1 MGELV
6 EKQGEIKQL
15 SDPKTGWLAK
25 SNKLLLSNLNKKL
38 TATQNVL
45 FSLALLHVK
54 MTDEVVKAEFGIDE
68 VFKLTGNAKYER
80 YELKSITKDRTEVSG
95 ASINIE
101 ADLKS
106 ENPLDYIGGTFQI
119 FSDIR
124 YIKGKYHAYFN
135 TTKDEKGF
143 SPILELLKSAENNPL
158 MYNIHTFSKLK
169 SSGQTLYEK
178 ILVSSGNNTNSVFLS
193 LEEIKMLFKATG
205 KTMNNFKSL
214 NDKHLSP
221 AIKDINEHTEL
232 NVEAVKIKEGRSI
245 VGVELRWS
253 LEKVSLPASEK
264 QLSLMNNLYVQMKKH
279 ELVEPKDIKLLEKL
293 ENNHLLNS
301 REAQGVIAIALGRVN
316 ELEQEVKIAPV
327 TSLDKIVSEFDFSE
341 VEKLFPRLSKK
352 TKKLII
358 KTLQEF
364 QKEEQNDILKYAVD
378 IAKQNN
384 ARNVNYLITLLNE
397 WIIEDIQTKNQAVAF
412 HDQTYGETL
421 PDMENV
427 KPSEDFLNAMDLWK
441 ES

>member
-232 NVEAVKIKEGRSI
+232 NVEAVKIKEGRSV
-245 VGVELRWS
+245 VGVELKWS

>member
-1 MGELV
+1 MNELV
-6 EKQGEIKQL
+6 EKQGEINQL

-38 TATQNVL
+38 SATQNVL

-54 MTDEVVKAEFGIDE
+54 MKDEVVKAEFGIDE
-68 VFKLTGNAKYER
+68 VVKLTGNAKYR
-80 YELKSITKDRTEVSG
+80 DYQPKVIAKDRTEVSG

-101 ADLKS
+101 ANLESD
-106 ENPLDYIGGTFQI
+106 NPLDYIGGTFQI

-135 TTKDEKGF
+135 TTKDETGF
-143 SPILELLKSAENNPL
+143 SPIVELLKSTENNPL

-169 SSGQTLYEK
+169 SSGQALYEK
-178 ILVSSGNNTNSVFLS
+178 ILVSSGNKTNNVFLT

-232 NVEAVKIKEGRSI
+232 DVEAIKIKEGRSV

-264 QLSLMNNLYVQMKKH
+264 QLALMNDLYVQMKKH
-279 ELVEPKDIKLLEKL
+279 DLVERNDIKLLEQL

-301 REAQGVIAIALGRVN
+301 KQAQGVIATALGRVS
-316 ELEQEVKIAPV
+316 ELEEELKISPI
-327 TSLDKIVSEFDFSE
+327 TTLDKIAEDYDLSE
-341 VEKLFPRLSKK
+341 VEKLFPKITRKSRKFIVKALLDFPEKERKGILELALDICNQNRARSPKYLS
-352 TKKLII
+352 
-358 KTLQEF
+358 
-364 QKEEQNDILKYAVD
+364 DV
-378 IAKQNN
+378 
-384 ARNVNYLITLLNE
+384 LNE
-397 WIIEDIQTKNQAVAF
+397 WVIEGVQSRVEALGN
-412 HDQTYGETL
+412 HDQNYGELL
-421 PDMENV
+421 PDVSNV
-427 KPSEDFLNAMDLWK
+427 EISDDFRSAMDLWK
-441 ES
+441 D

>member
-15 SDPKTGWLAK
+15 SDPKTGWLNK

-232 NVEAVKIKEGRSI
+232 NVEAVKIKEGRSV

>member
-95 ASINIE
+95 ASTNIE

-232 NVEAVKIKEGRSI
+232 NVEAVKIKEGRSV

-441 ES
+441 EN

>member
-1 MGELV
+1 MNELV
-6 EKQGEIKQL
+6 EKQGEINQL

-54 MTDEVVKAEFGIDE
+54 MTNEVVKAEFGIDE
-68 VFKLTGNAKYER
+68 VVKLTGNAKYR
-80 YELKSITKDRTEVSG
+80 AYQPKVIAKDRTEVSG
-95 ASINIE
+95 SSINIE
-101 ADLKS
+101 ANLESD
-106 ENPLDYIGGTFQI
+106 NPLDYIGGTFQI

-124 YIKGKYHAYFN
+124 YIRGKYHVYFN

-178 ILVSSGNNTNSVFLS
+178 ILVSSGNKTNNVFLT

-232 NVEAVKIKEGRSI
+232 NVEAIKIKEGRSV

-264 QLSLMNNLYVQMKKH
+264 QLALMNDLYVQMKKH
-279 ELVEPKDIKLLEKL
+279 DLVEQKDIKLLEKL

-301 REAQGVIAIALGRVN
+301 RQAQGVISTALGRVS
-316 ELEQEVKIAPV
+316 ELEEELKISPI
-327 TSLDKIVSEFDFSE
+327 TTLDKMADDFDFSE
-341 VEKLFPRLSKK
+341 VEKLFPRLSRKNRKK
-352 TKKLII
+352 IVKELLDFPEIERR
-358 KTLQEF
+358 TLLELAL
-364 QKEEQNDILKYAVD
+364 DIC
-378 IAKQNN
+378 KQNR
-384 ARNVNYLITLLNE
+384 AGNVKYLVDVLNE
-397 WIIEDIQTKNQAVAF
+397 WVIEGVQTRAQALGV
-412 HDQTYGETL
+412 HDQNYGELL
-421 PDMENV
+421 PDVRHVEA
-427 KPSEDFLNAMDLWK
+427 SEEFLSAMNLWK
-441 ES
+441 D

>member
-1 MGELV
+1 MNELV
-6 EKQGEIKQL
+6 EKQGEINQL

-54 MTDEVVKAEFGIDE
+54 MTGEVVKAEFGIDE
-68 VFKLTGNAKYER
+68 VIKLTGNAKYER
-80 YELKSITKDRTEVSG
+80 YELKPITRDRTEVSG

-101 ADLKS
+101 ANIESD
-106 ENPLDYIGGTFQI
+106 NPLDYIGGTFQV

-124 YIKGKYHAYFN
+124 YIRGKYHAYFN

-178 ILVSSGNNTNSVFLS
+178 ILVSSGNKTNNVFLT

-232 NVEAVKIKEGRSI
+232 NVEAIKIKEGRSV

-264 QLSLMNNLYVQMKKH
+264 QLALMNDLYVQMKKH
-279 ELVEPKDIKLLEKL
+279 DLVEQKDIKLLEKL

-301 REAQGVIAIALGRVN
+301 RQAQGVISTALGRVS
-316 ELEQEVKIAPV
+316 ELEEELKISPI
-327 TSLDKIVSEFDFSE
+327 TTLDKMADDFDFSE
-341 VEKLFPRLSKK
+341 VEKLFPRLSRKNRKK
-352 TKKLII
+352 IVKELLDFPEIERR
-358 KTLQEF
+358 TLLELAL
-364 QKEEQNDILKYAVD
+364 DIC
-378 IAKQNN
+378 KQNR
-384 ARNVNYLITLLNE
+384 AGNVKYLVDVLNE
-397 WIIEDIQTKNQAVAF
+397 WVIEGVQTRAQALGV
-412 HDQTYGETL
+412 HDQNYGELL
-421 PDMENV
+421 PDVRHVEA
-427 KPSEDFLNAMDLWK
+427 SEEFISAMNLWK
-441 ES
+441 D

>member
-232 NVEAVKIKEGRSI
+232 NVEAVKIKEGRSV

-316 ELEQEVKIAPV
+316 ELEQEVEIAPV

>member
-1 MGELV
+1 MNELV
-6 EKQGEIKQL
+6 EKQGEINQL

-38 TATQNVL
+38 NATQNVL

-54 MTDEVVKAEFGIDE
+54 AKDEVVKAEFGIDE
-68 VFKLTGNAKYER
+68 VVKLTGNAKYR
-80 YELKSITKDRTEVSG
+80 AYQPKVIAKDRTEVSG

-101 ADLKS
+101 ANLDS
-106 ENPLDYIGGTFQI
+106 DNPLDYIGGTFQI

-135 TTKDEKGF
+135 TTKDENGF
-143 SPILELLKSAENNPL
+143 SPILELLKSTENNPL
-158 MYNIHTFSKLK
+158 MYNIHIFSKLK

-178 ILVSSGNNTNSVFLS
+178 ILVSSGNKTNNVFLT

-232 NVEAVKIKEGRSI
+232 NVEAIKIKEGRSV

-264 QLSLMNNLYVQMKKH
+264 QLALMNDLYVQMKKH
-279 ELVEPKDIKLLEKL
+279 DLVEQKDIKLLEKL

-301 REAQGVIAIALGRVN
+301 RQAQGVISTALGRVS
-316 ELEQEVKIAPV
+316 ELEEELTISPI
-327 TSLDKIVSEFDFSE
+327 TTLDKIAEDYDLSS
-341 VEKLFPRLSKK
+341 VEKYLPRLSRKARK
-352 TKKLII
+352 HIVKAL
-358 KTLQEF
+358 LEF
-364 QKEEQNDILKYAVD
+364 PERERKGILDLAMDIC
-378 IAKQNN
+378 KQNR
-384 ARNVNYLITLLNE
+384 ARSVNYLIAMLNE
-397 WIIEDIQTKNQAVAF
+397 WVIEGVQSRVEALGI
-412 HDQTYGETL
+412 HDQNYGELL
-421 PDMENV
+421 PDFSNIV
-427 KPSEDFLNAMDLWK
+427 ISEEFREAMFLWK
-441 ES
+441 D

>member
-143 SPILELLKSAENNPL
+143 SPTLELLKSAENNPL

-232 NVEAVKIKEGRSI
+232 NVEAVKIKEGRSV

-341 VEKLFPRLSKK
+341 VKKLFPRLSKK

>member
-143 SPILELLKSAENNPL
+143 SPILELLKSAESNPL

-232 NVEAVKIKEGRSI
+232 NVEAVKIKEGRSV

>member
-232 NVEAVKIKEGRSI
+232 NVEAVKIKEGRSV

-397 WIIEDIQTKNQAVAF
+397 WIIENIQTKNQAVAF

>member
-68 VFKLTGNAKYER
+68 VVKLTGNAKYER
-80 YELKSITKDRTEVSG
+80 YELKPITKDRTEVSG

-101 ADLKS
+101 ADLES

-178 ILVSSGNNTNSVFLS
+178 ILVSSGNKTNSVFMS

-232 NVEAVKIKEGRSI
+232 NVEAVKIKEGRSV

-279 ELVEPKDIKLLEKL
+279 DLIERKDIKLLEKL

-301 REAQGVIAIALGRVN
+301 KEAQGVIAIALGRVN

-341 VEKLFPRLSKK
+341 VEKLFPKLSKK

-358 KTLQEF
+358 KALQEF
-364 QKEEQNDILKYAVD
+364 QKEEQNEILEYAVN

-421 PDMENV
+421 PDMGDI
-427 KPSEDFLNAMDLWK
+427 KPSEEFLNAMDLWK

>member
-1 MGELV
+1 MNELV
-6 EKQGEIKQL
+6 EKQGEINQL

-54 MTDEVVKAEFGIDE
+54 MTGEVVKAEFGIDE
-68 VFKLTGNAKYER
+68 VIKLTGNAKYER
-80 YELKSITKDRTEVSG
+80 YELKPITRDRTEVSG

-101 ADLKS
+101 ANIESD
-106 ENPLDYIGGTFQI
+106 NPLDYIGGTFQV

-124 YIKGKYHAYFN
+124 YIRGKYHAYFN

-178 ILVSSGNNTNSVFLS
+178 ILVSSGNKTNNVFLT

-232 NVEAVKIKEGRSI
+232 NVEAIKIKEGRSV

-264 QLSLMNNLYVQMKKH
+264 QLALMNDLYVQMKKH
-279 ELVEPKDIKLLEKL
+279 DLVEQKDIKLLEKL

-301 REAQGVIAIALGRVN
+301 RQAQGVISTVLGRVS
-316 ELEQEVKIAPV
+316 ELEEELKISPI
-327 TSLDKIVSEFDFSE
+327 TTLDKMADDFDFSE
-341 VEKLFPRLSKK
+341 VEKLFPRLSRKNRKK
-352 TKKLII
+352 IVKELLDFPEIERR
-358 KTLQEF
+358 TLLELAL
-364 QKEEQNDILKYAVD
+364 DIC
-378 IAKQNN
+378 KQNR
-384 ARNVNYLITLLNE
+384 AGNVKYLVDVLNE
-397 WIIEDIQTKNQAVAF
+397 WVIEGVQTRAQALGV
-412 HDQTYGETL
+412 HEQNYGELL
-421 PDMENV
+421 PDVRHVEA
-427 KPSEDFLNAMDLWK
+427 SEEFLSAMNLWK
-441 ES
+441 D

>member
-1 MGELV
+1 MNELV
-6 EKQGEIKQL
+6 EKQGEINQL
-15 SDPKTGWLAK
+15 SEPKTGWLAK

-68 VFKLTGNAKYER
+68 VIKLTGNAKYER
-80 YELKSITKDRTEVSG
+80 YELKPITRDRTEVSG

-101 ADLKS
+101 ANLESD
-106 ENPLDYIGGTFQI
+106 NPLDYIGGTFQI

-135 TTKDEKGF
+135 TTKDESGF
-143 SPILELLKSAENNPL
+143 SPILELLKSTENNPL

-178 ILVSSGNNTNSVFLS
+178 ILVSSGNKTNSVDLS

-205 KTMNNFKSL
+205 KTMNNFYSL

-232 NVEAVKIKEGRSI
+232 NVEAIKIKEGRSV
-245 VGVELRWS
+245 VGVQLRWS
-253 LEKVSLPASEK
+253 LEKVSLPATEK
-264 QLSLMNNLYVQMKKH
+264 QLSLMNDLYVQMKKH
-279 ELVEPKDIKLLEKL
+279 DLVERNDIKLLEQL

-301 REAQGVIAIALGRVN
+301 KQAQGVIATALGRVS
-316 ELEQEVKIAPV
+316 ELEQDLKVSPV
-327 TSLDKIVSEFDFSE
+327 TTLDKIAEDYDLSE
-341 VEKLFPRLSKK
+341 VEKLFPRITRK
-352 TKKLII
+352 TRKFIVKAL
-358 KTLQEF
+358 LDFPE
-364 QKEEQNDILKYAVD
+364 KERKGILELALDIC
-378 IAKQNN
+378 KQNR
-384 ARNVNYLITLLNE
+384 ARSPKYLSDVLNE
-397 WIIEDIQTKNQAVAF
+397 WVIDGVQSRVEALAL
-412 HDQTYGETL
+412 HDQNYGELL
-421 PDMENV
+421 PDMNDV
-427 KPSEDFLNAMDLWK
+427 GISDDFRSAMDLWK
-441 ES
+441 D

>member
-1 MGELV
+1 MNELA
-6 EKQGEIKQL
+6 EKQGEINQL
-15 SDPKTGWLAK
+15 SDAKTGWLAK

-68 VFKLTGNAKYER
+68 VIELTGNTKYER

-101 ADLKS
+101 ANLESD
-106 ENPLDYIGGTFQI
+106 NPLDYIGGTFQI

-178 ILVSSGNNTNSVFLS
+178 ILVSSGNKSNSVV

-232 NVEAVKIKEGRSI
+232 NLETIKIKAGRSV

-264 QLSLMNNLYVQMKKH
+264 QLSLMNDLYVQMKKH
-279 ELVEPKDIKLLEKL
+279 DLFEQKDIELLERL
-293 ENNHLLNS
+293 EKNHLLNS
-301 REAQGVIAIALGRVN
+301 RQAQGVIAIALGRVS
-316 ELEQEVKIAPV
+316 ELEQELKISPA
-327 TSLDKIVSEFDFSE
+327 TTLDKIAEDFDLSE
-341 VEKLFPRLSKK
+341 VEKRFPKLSRKVRK
-352 TKKLII
+352 CIVKELLEFPEIERRTLLKLALEIC
-358 KTLQEF
+358 
-364 QKEEQNDILKYAVD
+364 
-378 IAKQNN
+378 KQNG
-384 ARNVNYLITLLNE
+384 ARSVNYLISLLHE
-397 WIIEDIQTKNQAVAF
+397 WVIEGVQTRAQALGV
-412 HDQTYGETL
+412 HEQYYGEL
-421 PDMENV
+421 NPEV
-427 KPSEDFLNAMDLWK
+427 SHVEVSEDFLRAMDLWK
-441 ES
+441 D

>member
-1 MGELV
+1 MNELV
-6 EKQGEIKQL
+6 EKQGEINQL

-38 TATQNVL
+38 NATQNVL

-54 MTDEVVKAEFGIDE
+54 AKDEVVKAEFGIDE
-68 VFKLTGNAKYER
+68 VVKLTGNAKYR
-80 YELKSITKDRTEVSG
+80 AYQPKVIAKDRTEVSG

-101 ADLKS
+101 ANLDS
-106 ENPLDYIGGTFQI
+106 DNPLDYIGGTFQI

-135 TTKDEKGF
+135 TTKDENGF
-143 SPILELLKSAENNPL
+143 SPILELLKSTENNPL

-178 ILVSSGNNTNSVFLS
+178 ILVSSGNKTNNVFLT
-193 LEEIKMLFKATG
+193 LEEIKTLFKATG

-232 NVEAVKIKEGRSI
+232 NVEAIKIKEGRSV

-264 QLSLMNNLYVQMKKH
+264 QLALMNDLYVQMKKH
-279 ELVEPKDIKLLEKL
+279 DLVEQKDIKLLEKL

-301 REAQGVIAIALGRVN
+301 RQAQGVISTALGRVS
-316 ELEQEVKIAPV
+316 ELEEELTISPI
-327 TSLDKIVSEFDFSE
+327 TTLDKIAEDYDLSS
-341 VEKLFPRLSKK
+341 VEKYLPRLSRKARK
-352 TKKLII
+352 HIVKAL
-358 KTLQEF
+358 LEF
-364 QKEEQNDILKYAVD
+364 PERERKGILDLAMDIC
-378 IAKQNN
+378 KQNR
-384 ARNVNYLITLLNE
+384 ARSVNYLIAMLNE
-397 WIIEDIQTKNQAVAF
+397 WVIEGVQSRVEALGL
-412 HDQTYGETL
+412 HDQNYGELL
-421 PDMENV
+421 PDFSNIV
-427 KPSEDFLNAMDLWK
+427 ISEEFREAMFLWK
-441 ES
+441 D

>member
-1 MGELV
+1 MNELV
-6 EKQGEIKQL
+6 EKQGEINQL

-68 VFKLTGNAKYER
+68 VIKLTGNAKYER
-80 YELKSITKDRTEVSG
+80 YELKPITRDRTEVSG

-101 ADLKS
+101 ANLESD
-106 ENPLDYIGGTFQI
+106 NALDYIGGTFQI

-143 SPILELLKSAENNPL
+143 SPILELLKSTENNPL

-178 ILVSSGNNTNSVFLS
+178 ILVASGNETNSVVLS

-205 KTMNNFKSL
+205 KTMNNFYSL

-232 NVEAVKIKEGRSI
+232 NVEVVKIKEGRSVI
-245 VGVELRWS
+245 GVELRWS
-253 LEKVSLPASEK
+253 LEKVSLPATKK
-264 QLSLMNNLYVQMKKH
+264 QLATMNDLYVQMKKH
-279 ELVEPKDIKLLEKL
+279 DLVERKDIKLLETL

-301 REAQGVIAIALGRVN
+301 KQAQGVIASALGRVS
-316 ELEQEVKIAPV
+316 ELAQEAEILSVA
-327 TSLDKIVSEFDFSE
+327 SLDKTPDEFDFSE
-341 VEKLFPRLSKK
+341 VEQFFPRLSKESK
-352 TKKLII
+352 NMLSKM
-358 KTLQEF
+358 LQGF
-364 QKEEQNDILKYAVD
+364 PKEEQNAILESALK
-378 IAKQNN
+378 ICKQNH
-384 ARNVNYLITLLNE
+384 VKTIKYLVLILNE
-397 WIIEDIQTKNQAVAF
+397 WIVEEVQTGEQALVF
-412 HDQTYGETL
+412 HEQNYGELSLDDTEIKL
-421 PDMENV
+421 SDE
-427 KPSEDFLNAMDLWK
+427 FLEAMDLWK
-441 ES
+441 GL

>member
-232 NVEAVKIKEGRSI
+232 NVEAVKIKEGRSV

-253 LEKVSLPASEK
+253 LEKVSLPASKK

>member
-232 NVEAVKIKEGRSI
+232 NVEAVKIKEGRSV

-279 ELVEPKDIKLLEKL
+279 ELIEPKDIKLLEKL

-301 REAQGVIAIALGRVN
+301 REAQSVIAIALGRVN

-421 PDMENV
+421 PDMESIN
-427 KPSEDFLNAMDLWK
+427 PSEDFLNAMDLWK
-441 ES
+441 EN

>member
-1 MGELV
+1 MNELV
-6 EKQGEIKQL
+6 EKQGEINQL

-54 MTDEVVKAEFGIDE
+54 MTGEVVKAEFGIDE
-68 VFKLTGNAKYER
+68 VIKLTGNAKYER
-80 YELKSITKDRTEVSG
+80 YELKPITRDRTEVSG

-101 ADLKS
+101 ANIESD
-106 ENPLDYIGGTFQI
+106 NPLNYIGGTFQV

-124 YIKGKYHAYFN
+124 YIRGKYHAYFN

-178 ILVSSGNNTNSVFLS
+178 ILVSSGNKTNNVFLT

-232 NVEAVKIKEGRSI
+232 NVEAIKIKEGRSV

-264 QLSLMNNLYVQMKKH
+264 QLALMNDLYVQMKKH
-279 ELVEPKDIKLLEKL
+279 DLVEQKDIKLLEKL

-301 REAQGVIAIALGRVN
+301 RQAQGVISTALGRVS
-316 ELEQEVKIAPV
+316 ELEEELKISPI
-327 TSLDKIVSEFDFSE
+327 TTLDKMADDFDFSE
-341 VEKLFPRLSKK
+341 VEKLFPRLSRKNRKK
-352 TKKLII
+352 IVKELLDFPEIERR
-358 KTLQEF
+358 TLLELAL
-364 QKEEQNDILKYAVD
+364 DIC
-378 IAKQNN
+378 KQNR
-384 ARNVNYLITLLNE
+384 AGNVKYLVDVLNE
-397 WIIEDIQTKNQAVAF
+397 WVIEGVQTRAQALGV
-412 HDQTYGETL
+412 HDQNYGELL
-421 PDMENV
+421 PDV
-427 KPSEDFLNAMDLWK
+427 KHVEASEEFLSAMNLWK
-441 ES
+441 D

>member
-232 NVEAVKIKEGRSI
+232 NVEAVKIKEGRSV

-397 WIIEDIQTKNQAVAF
+397 WIIEGIQTKNQAVAF

>member
-135 TTKDEKGF
+135 TTKDEKEF

-232 NVEAVKIKEGRSI
+232 NVEAVKIKEGRSV

>member
-1 MGELV
+1 MNELV
-6 EKQGEIKQL
+6 EKQGEINQL

-38 TATQNVL
+38 SATQNVL

-54 MTDEVVKAEFGIDE
+54 MKDEVVKAEFGIDE
-68 VFKLTGNAKYER
+68 IVKLTGNAKYR
-80 YELKSITKDRTEVSG
+80 AYQPKVIAKDRTEVSG

-101 ADLKS
+101 ANLESD
-106 ENPLDYIGGTFQI
+106 NPLDYIGGTFQI

-135 TTKDEKGF
+135 TTKDENGF
-143 SPILELLKSAENNPL
+143 SPILELLKSTEYNPL

-178 ILVSSGNNTNSVFLS
+178 ILVSSGNQTNNVALS
-193 LEEIKMLFKATG
+193 LEDIKMLFKATG

-232 NVEAVKIKEGRSI
+232 NVEAIKIKEGRSV

-253 LEKVSLPASEK
+253 LEKVSLPASAK
-264 QLSLMNNLYVQMKKH
+264 QLSLMNDLYVQMKKYD
-279 ELVEPKDIKLLEKL
+279 LVEQKDIKLLEKL

-301 REAQGVIAIALGRVN
+301 KQAQGVIATALGRVS
-316 ELEQEVKIAPV
+316 ELEQEAEILLDTP
-327 TSLDKIVSEFDFSE
+327 LDKTPDDFDFSE
-341 VEKLFPRLSKK
+341 VDKFFPKLSKNSK
-352 TKKLII
+352 MFLSNI
-358 KTLQEF
+358 LQGFPE
-364 QKEEQNDILKYAVD
+364 EEQDAILDSALK
-378 IAKQNN
+378 ICKQNHV
-384 ARNVNYLITLLNE
+384 RSIKYLMLILNE
-397 WIIEDIQTKNQAVAF
+397 WIVNEVQTGEQALIF
-412 HDQTYGETL
+412 HEQNYGEL
-421 PDMENV
+421 SPDA
-427 KPSEDFLNAMDLWK
+427 SEVELSDDFLQAMDLWGK
-441 ES
+441 

>member
-1 MGELV
+1 MNELV
-6 EKQGEIKQL
+6 EKQGEINQL

-68 VFKLTGNAKYER
+68 VIKLTGNAKYER
-80 YELKSITKDRTEVSG
+80 YELKPITRDRTEVSG

-101 ADLKS
+101 ANLESD
-106 ENPLDYIGGTFQI
+106 NALDYIGGTFQI

-143 SPILELLKSAENNPL
+143 SPILELLKSTENNPL

-178 ILVSSGNNTNSVFLS
+178 ILVSSGNETNSVVLS

-205 KTMNNFKSL
+205 KTMNNFYSL

-232 NVEAVKIKEGRSI
+232 NVEVVKIKEGRSVI
-245 VGVELRWS
+245 AVELRWS
-253 LEKVSLPASEK
+253 LEKVSLPATKK
-264 QLSLMNNLYVQMKKH
+264 QLSLMNDLYVQMKKYD
-279 ELVEPKDIKLLEKL
+279 LVEQKDIKLLENLK
-293 ENNHLLNS
+293 NNHLLNS
-301 REAQGVIAIALGRVN
+301 KQAQGVISSALGRVN
-316 ELEQEVKIAPV
+316 ELEQEVAVAPV
-327 TSLDKIVSEFDFSE
+327 VSVDKVLQDFDFSG
-341 VEKLFPRLSKK
+341 VESIFPRVSKK
-352 TKKLII
+352 AKQMLL

-364 QKEEQNDILKYAVD
+364 PEEGRKAILDYALK
-378 IAKQNN
+378 ICKNN
-384 ARNVNYLITLLNE
+384 HARNIKYLMRIVNE
-397 WIIEDIQTKNQAVAF
+397 WAMEEVQTEEQAVAF
-412 HDQTYGETL
+412 HDQSYGEEII
-421 PDMENV
+421 DMDEIE
-427 KPSEDFLNAMDLWK
+427 PSEDFLEAMDLWK
-441 ES
+441 GQ

>member
-1 MGELV
+1 MNELV
-6 EKQGEIKQL
+6 EKQREINQL

-45 FSLALLHVK
+45 FSLALLHVE
-54 MTDEVVKAEFGIDE
+54 MTGEVVKAEFGIDE
-68 VFKLTGNAKYER
+68 VIKLTGNAKYER
-80 YELKSITKDRTEVSG
+80 YELKPITRDRTEVSG

-101 ADLKS
+101 ANLESD
-106 ENPLDYIGGTFQI
+106 NPLDYIGGTFQI

-135 TTKDEKGF
+135 TTKDENGF
-143 SPILELLKSAENNPL
+143 SPILELLKSTEYNPL

-178 ILVSSGNNTNSVFLS
+178 ILVSSGNQTNNVALS
-193 LEEIKMLFKATG
+193 LEDIKMLFKATG

-232 NVEAVKIKEGRSI
+232 NVEAIKIKEGRSV

-253 LEKVSLPASEK
+253 LEKVSLPASAK
-264 QLSLMNNLYVQMKKH
+264 QLSLMNDLYVQMKKH
-279 ELVEPKDIKLLEKL
+279 DLVEQKDIKLLEKL

-301 REAQGVIAIALGRVN
+301 KQAQGVIATALRRVS
-316 ELEQEVKIAPV
+316 ELEQEAEILLVAP
-327 TSLDKIVSEFDFSE
+327 LDKTPDDFDFSE
-341 VEKLFPRLSKK
+341 VDNFFPKLSKNSK
-352 TKKLII
+352 MVLSNI
-358 KTLQEF
+358 LQGFPE
-364 QKEEQNDILKYAVD
+364 EEQDAILGSALKICEQNHVRTIKYLM
-378 IAKQNN
+378 
-384 ARNVNYLITLLNE
+384 LILNE
-397 WIIEDIQTKNQAVAF
+397 WIVNEVQTGEQALIF
-412 HDQTYGETL
+412 HEQNYGEL
-421 PDMENV
+421 SPDA
-427 KPSEDFLNAMDLWK
+427 SEVELSDDFLQAMDLWG
-441 ES
+441 E

>member
-232 NVEAVKIKEGRSI
+232 NVEAVKIKEGRSV

-301 REAQGVIAIALGRVN
+301 RGAQGVIAIALGRVN
-316 ELEQEVKIAPV
+316 ELEQDVKIAPV

>member
-38 TATQNVL
+38 TSTQNVL

-68 VFKLTGNAKYER
+68 VVKLTGNAKYER
-80 YELKSITKDRTEVSG
+80 YELKPITKDRTEVSG

-101 ADLKS
+101 ADLES

-178 ILVSSGNNTNSVFLS
+178 ILVSSGNKTNSVFMS

-232 NVEAVKIKEGRSI
+232 NVEAVKIKEGRSV

-279 ELVEPKDIKLLEKL
+279 DLIERKDIKLLEKL

-301 REAQGVIAIALGRVN
+301 KEAQGVIAIALGRVN
-316 ELEQEVKIAPV
+316 ELEQEVKVAPV

-341 VEKLFPRLSKK
+341 VEKLFPKLSKK

-358 KTLQEF
+358 KALQEF
-364 QKEEQNDILKYAVD
+364 QKEEQNEILEYAVN

-397 WIIEDIQTKNQAVAF
+397 WIIEDIQTKNQAVSF

-421 PDMENV
+421 PDMENI

>member
-1 MGELV
+1 MNELV
-6 EKQGEIKQL
+6 EKQGELNQL

-38 TATQNVL
+38 SATQNVL

-68 VFKLTGNAKYER
+68 VFKLTGNAKYR
-80 YELKSITKDRTEVSG
+80 DYQPKVIVKDRTEVSG

-101 ADLKS
+101 ANLELD
-106 ENPLDYIGGTFQI
+106 NPLDYIGGTFQI

-124 YIKGKYHAYFN
+124 YIRGKYHAYFN
-135 TTKDEKGF
+135 TTKDENGF
-143 SPILELLKSAENNPL
+143 SPVLELLKSAETNPL

-178 ILVSSGNNTNSVFLS
+178 ILVSSGNKTNSVVLS

-232 NVEAVKIKEGRSI
+232 NVEAIKIKEGRSV

-264 QLSLMNNLYVQMKKH
+264 QLSLMNDLYVQMKKH
-279 ELVEPKDIKLLEKL
+279 NLVEQKDIKLLEKL

-301 REAQGVIAIALGRVN
+301 KQAQSVIATALGRVN
-316 ELEQEVKIAPV
+316 ELEQEVEVAPV
-327 TSLDKIVSEFDFSE
+327 VSVNKVLQDFDFSE
-341 VEKLFPRLSKK
+341 VENVFPRLSKK
-352 TKKLII
+352 VKQMIL
-358 KTLQEF
+358 KTLHEF
-364 QKEEQNDILKYAVD
+364 PEEGQKAILDYALKICKHKHAKNVKYLMS
-378 IAKQNN
+378 I
-384 ARNVNYLITLLNE
+384 LNE
-397 WIIEDIQTKNQAVAF
+397 WVIEEVQTEEQAVAF
-412 HDQTYGETL
+412 HEQNYGEII
-421 PDMENV
+421 DMEKV
-427 KPSEDFLNAMDLWK
+427 EPSDDFLEAMDLWK
-441 ES
+441 GL

>member
-1 MGELV
+1 MNELV
-6 EKQGEIKQL
+6 EKQGEINQL

-54 MTDEVVKAEFGIDE
+54 MTGEVVKAEFGIDE
-68 VFKLTGNAKYER
+68 VIKLTGNAKYER
-80 YELKSITKDRTEVSG
+80 YELKSITRDRTEVSG

-101 ADLKS
+101 ANIESD
-106 ENPLDYIGGTFQI
+106 NPLDYIGGTFQV

-124 YIKGKYHAYFN
+124 YIRGKYHAYFN

-178 ILVSSGNNTNSVFLS
+178 ILVSSGNKTNNVFLT

-232 NVEAVKIKEGRSI
+232 NVEAIKIKEGRSV

-264 QLSLMNNLYVQMKKH
+264 QLALMNDLYVQMKKH
-279 ELVEPKDIKLLEKL
+279 DLVEQKDIKLLEKL

-301 REAQGVIAIALGRVN
+301 RQAQGVISTALGRVS
-316 ELEQEVKIAPV
+316 ELEEELKISPI
-327 TSLDKIVSEFDFSE
+327 TTLDKMADDFDFSE
-341 VEKLFPRLSKK
+341 VEKLFPRLSRKNRKK
-352 TKKLII
+352 IVKELLDFPEIERR
-358 KTLQEF
+358 TLLELAL
-364 QKEEQNDILKYAVD
+364 DIC
-378 IAKQNN
+378 KQNR
-384 ARNVNYLITLLNE
+384 AGNVKYLVDVLNE
-397 WIIEDIQTKNQAVAF
+397 WVIEGVQTRAQALGV
-412 HDQTYGETL
+412 HDQNYGELL
-421 PDMENV
+421 PDVRHVEA
-427 KPSEDFLNAMDLWK
+427 SEEFLSAMNLWK
-441 ES
+441 D

>member
-1 MGELV
+1 MNELV
-6 EKQGEIKQL
+6 EKQGEINQL

-25 SNKLLLSNLNKKL
+25 SNKLLLSNLNKKRS
-38 TATQNVL
+38 ATQNVL

-54 MTDEVVKAEFGIDE
+54 MKDEVVKAEFGIDE
-68 VFKLTGNAKYER
+68 VVKLTGNAKYR
-80 YELKSITKDRTEVSG
+80 AYQPKVIAKDRTEVSG
-95 ASINIE
+95 SSINIE
-101 ADLKS
+101 ANLESD
-106 ENPLDYIGGTFQI
+106 NPLDYIGGTFQI

-124 YIKGKYHAYFN
+124 YIRGKYHVYFN

-178 ILVSSGNNTNSVFLS
+178 ILVSSGNKTNNVFLT

-232 NVEAVKIKEGRSI
+232 NVEAIKIKEGRSV

-264 QLSLMNNLYVQMKKH
+264 QLALMNDLYVQMKKH
-279 ELVEPKDIKLLEKL
+279 DLVEQKDIKLLEKL

-301 REAQGVIAIALGRVN
+301 RQAQGVISTALGRVS
-316 ELEQEVKIAPV
+316 ELEEELKISPI
-327 TSLDKIVSEFDFSE
+327 TTLDKMADDFDFSE
-341 VEKLFPRLSKK
+341 VEKLFPRLSRKNRKK
-352 TKKLII
+352 IVKELLDFPEIERR
-358 KTLQEF
+358 TLLELAL
-364 QKEEQNDILKYAVD
+364 DIC
-378 IAKQNN
+378 KQNR
-384 ARNVNYLITLLNE
+384 AGNVNYLISLLNE
-397 WIIEDIQTKNQAVAF
+397 WVIEGVQTKGQAVAH
-412 HDQTYGETL
+412 HDQNYGELL
-421 PDMENV
+421 PDHVEA
-427 KPSEDFLNAMDLWK
+427 SEEFLSAMNLWK
-441 ES
+441 D

>member
-101 ADLKS
+101 ADLKL

-232 NVEAVKIKEGRSI
+232 NVEAVKIKEGRSV
-245 VGVELRWS
+245 VGVELKWS

>member
-1 MGELV
+1 MNELV
-6 EKQGEIKQL
+6 EKQGEINQL

-38 TATQNVL
+38 SATQNVL

-54 MTDEVVKAEFGIDE
+54 MTGEVVKAEFGIDE
-68 VFKLTGNAKYER
+68 VIKLTGNSKYR
-80 YELKSITKDRTEVSG
+80 DYQPKVIAKDRTEVSG

-101 ADLKS
+101 ANLDS
-106 ENPLDYIGGTFQI
+106 DNPLDYIGGTFQI

-135 TTKDEKGF
+135 TTKDETGF
-143 SPILELLKSAENNPL
+143 SPILELLKSTENNPL

-169 SSGQTLYEK
+169 SAGQALYEK
-178 ILVSSGNNTNSVFLS
+178 ILVASGNKTNSVDLS
-193 LEEIKMLFKATG
+193 VEEIKMLFKATG

-232 NVEAVKIKEGRSI
+232 NVEAIKIKEGRSV

-264 QLSLMNNLYVQMKKH
+264 QLALMNDLYVQMKKH
-279 ELVEPKDIKLLEKL
+279 DLVEQKDIKLLEKL

-301 REAQGVIAIALGRVN
+301 RQAQGVISTALGRVN
-316 ELEQEVKIAPV
+316 ELEEELKISPI
-327 TSLDKIVSEFDFSE
+327 TTLDKIAEDYDLSS
-341 VEKLFPRLSKK
+341 VEKFAPRLSRKARK
-352 TKKLII
+352 YIVKAL
-358 KTLQEF
+358 LEF
-364 QKEEQNDILKYAVD
+364 PERERKGILDLALDIC
-378 IAKQNN
+378 KQNR
-384 ARNVNYLITLLNE
+384 ARSVNYLIAMLNE
-397 WIIEDIQTKNQAVAF
+397 WVIEGVQSRVEALGV
-412 HDQTYGETL
+412 HDQNYGELL
-421 PDMENV
+421 PDVSDIEVSDEFHESMW
-427 KPSEDFLNAMDLWK
+427 LWK
-441 ES
+441 D

>member
-1 MGELV
+1 MNELV
-6 EKQGEIKQL
+6 EKQGEINQL
-15 SDPKTGWLAK
+15 SDPKTGWLSK

-54 MTDEVVKAEFGIDE
+54 MTGEVVKAEFGIDE
-68 VFKLTGNAKYER
+68 VIKLTGNAKYER
-80 YELKSITKDRTEVSG
+80 YELKPITRDRTEVSG

-101 ADLKS
+101 ANIESD
-106 ENPLDYIGGTFQI
+106 NPLDYIGGTFQV

-124 YIKGKYHAYFN
+124 YIRGKYHAYFN

-178 ILVSSGNNTNSVFLS
+178 ILVSSGNKTNNVFLT

-232 NVEAVKIKEGRSI
+232 NVEAIKIKEGRI
-245 VGVELRWS
+245 VVGVELRWS

-264 QLSLMNNLYVQMKKH
+264 QLSLMNDLYVQMKKH
-279 ELVEPKDIKLLEKL
+279 DLVERKDIKLLETL

-301 REAQGVIAIALGRVN
+301 RQAQGVIATALGRVSELEN
-316 ELEQEVKIAPV
+316 ELK
-327 TSLDKIVSEFDFSE
+327 TSPITTLDKMSEDFDFSE
-341 VEKLFPRLSKK
+341 VEKLFPRLSRKNRKK
-352 TKKLII
+352 IVKELLDFPEIERR
-358 KTLQEF
+358 TLLELAL
-364 QKEEQNDILKYAVD
+364 DIC
-378 IAKQNN
+378 KQNR
-384 ARNVNYLITLLNE
+384 AGNVKYLVDVLNE
-397 WIIEDIQTKNQAVAF
+397 WVIEGVQTRAQALGV
-412 HDQTYGETL
+412 HDQNYGELL
-421 PDMENV
+421 PDVRHVEA
-427 KPSEDFLNAMDLWK
+427 SEEFLSAMNLWK
-441 ES
+441 D

>member
-1 MGELV
+1 MNELV
-6 EKQGEIKQL
+6 EKQGEINQL

-68 VFKLTGNAKYER
+68 VIKLTGNAKYER
-80 YELKSITKDRTEVSG
+80 YELKPITKDRTEVSG

-101 ADLKS
+101 ANLDS
-106 ENPLDYIGGTFQI
+106 DNPLDYIGGTFQI

-135 TTKDEKGF
+135 TTKDETGF
-143 SPILELLKSAENNPL
+143 SPILELLKSTENNPL

-169 SSGQTLYEK
+169 SSGQALYEK
-178 ILVSSGNNTNSVFLS
+178 ILVASGNKTNNVFLT

-232 NVEAVKIKEGRSI
+232 DVVAIKIKEGRSV

-264 QLSLMNNLYVQMKKH
+264 QLALMNDLYVQMKKH
-279 ELVEPKDIKLLEKL
+279 DLVEQKDIKLLEKL

-301 REAQGVIAIALGRVN
+301 RQAQGVISTALGRVS
-316 ELEQEVKIAPV
+316 ELEQELKISPI
-327 TSLDKIVSEFDFSE
+327 TTLDKIAEDYDLSL
-341 VEKLFPRLSKK
+341 VEKFAPRLSRKARK
-352 TKKLII
+352 YIVKAL
-358 KTLQEF
+358 LEF
-364 QKEEQNDILKYAVD
+364 PERERKGILDLALDICNQNK
-378 IAKQNN
+378 AKNPK
-384 ARNVNYLITLLNE
+384 YLITILNN
-397 WIIEDIQTKNQAVAF
+397 WVIEGVQSRVEALGL
-412 HDQTYGETL
+412 HDQNYGEL
-421 PDMENV
+421 L
-427 KPSEDFLNAMDLWK
+427 EDVSDAEISDDFRNAMDLWK
-441 ES
+441 D

>member
-1 MGELV
+1 MNELV
-6 EKQGEIKQL
+6 EKQGEINQL

-38 TATQNVL
+38 SATQNVL
-45 FSLALLHVK
+45 FSLTLLHVK
-54 MTDEVVKAEFGIDE
+54 MKDEVVKAEFGIDE
-68 VFKLTGNAKYER
+68 VVKLTGNAKYR
-80 YELKSITKDRTEVSG
+80 AYQPKVIAKDRTEVSG
-95 ASINIE
+95 SSINIE
-101 ADLKS
+101 ANLESD
-106 ENPLDYIGGTFQI
+106 NPLDYIGGTFQI

-124 YIKGKYHAYFN
+124 YIRGKYHVYFN

-178 ILVSSGNNTNSVFLS
+178 ILVSSGNKTNNVFLT

-232 NVEAVKIKEGRSI
+232 NVEAIKIKEGRSV

-264 QLSLMNNLYVQMKKH
+264 QLALMNDLYVQMKKH
-279 ELVEPKDIKLLEKL
+279 DLVEQKDIKLLEKL

-301 REAQGVIAIALGRVN
+301 RQAQGVISTALGRVS
-316 ELEQEVKIAPV
+316 ELEEELKISPI
-327 TSLDKIVSEFDFSE
+327 TTLDKMADDFDFSE
-341 VEKLFPRLSKK
+341 VEKLFPRLSRKNRKK
-352 TKKLII
+352 IVKELLDFPEIERR
-358 KTLQEF
+358 TLLELAL
-364 QKEEQNDILKYAVD
+364 DIC
-378 IAKQNN
+378 KQNR
-384 ARNVNYLITLLNE
+384 AGNVKYLVDVLNE
-397 WIIEDIQTKNQAVAF
+397 WVIEGVQTRAQALGV
-412 HDQTYGETL
+412 HDQNYGELL
-421 PDMENV
+421 PDVRHVEA
-427 KPSEDFLNAMDLWK
+427 SEEFLSAMNLWK
-441 ES
+441 D

>member
-101 ADLKS
+101 ADLKL

-178 ILVSSGNNTNSVFLS
+178 ILVSSGNNTNSFFLS

-232 NVEAVKIKEGRSI
+232 NVEAVKIKEGRSV